1 MKTHSN
7 PTPRE
12 HFSFVLNIENHQVF
26 LFGGY
31 YCTPLCDAEYNYNQL
46 FRLGLND
53 LKWTIVELV
62 GESPK
67 GRCMHS
73 MEIINGLLWV
83 FGGKWMNNN
92 KTEVFNDLW
101 HVDVDITAPK
111 LKWTKTQV
119 SGKGPCARYA
129 HASCSF
135 RDKYAIHGGNDVN
148 DETLDDLFIL
158 CTASLNWTRIT
169 LKLIGDKNVVMGRYH
184 HTMVAADDALYIL
197 GGRNSNYTK
206 DIELSFA

>member
-129 HASCSF
+129 HASCSCNF
-135 RDKYAIHGGNDVN
+135 VFVK
-148 DETLDDLFIL
+148 
-158 CTASLNWTRIT
+158 
-169 LKLIGDKNVVMGRYH
+169 KN
-184 HTMVAADDALYIL
+184 
-197 GGRNSNYTK
+197 
-206 DIELSFA
+206 